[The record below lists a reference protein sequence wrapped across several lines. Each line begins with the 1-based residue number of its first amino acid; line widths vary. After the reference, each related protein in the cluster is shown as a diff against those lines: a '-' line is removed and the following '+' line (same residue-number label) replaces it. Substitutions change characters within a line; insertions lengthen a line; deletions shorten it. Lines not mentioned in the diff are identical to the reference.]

1 MVHVQRF
8 YRLGLHKALLWVQM
22 SCITVT
28 EIVRSLYSVCVYIF
42 LSIRTYVNDIL
53 FSVCE
58 SVRECIHIGVCAFV
72 RCSLSNDSLLPFL
85 LT

>member
-22 SCITVT
+22 SCVTVT
-28 EIVRSLYSVCVYIF
+28 EITHSPYIVCVYNSV
-42 LSIRTYVNDIL
+42 LSICTLMIFL
-53 FSVCE
+53 FSVRVQAC
-58 SVRECIHIGVCAFV
+58 VHFGVCVFV
-72 RCSLSNDSLLPFL
+72 RCSLFNDSLLPFL